1 MCTSAK
7 KVPFVLACLPRLRL
21 GQKTQP
27 RTLFFDTKNMQKKI
41 YQNLI
46 SCDLFTTEKCFL
58 LCGVDGAS
66 GDELVMEALSG
77 EIDGSHRAR
86 G

>member
-1 MCTSAK
+1 M
-7 KVPFVLACLPRLRL
+7 
-21 GQKTQP
+21 QKTI
-27 RTLFFDTKNMQKKI
+27 F
-41 YQNLI
+41 QNLI

-58 LCGVDGAS
+58 FCGVDGAS

>member
-1 MCTSAK
+1 
-7 KVPFVLACLPRLRL
+7 
-21 GQKTQP
+21 
-27 RTLFFDTKNMQKKI
+27 MQKKI

-46 SCDLFTTEKCFL
+46 SELFTTEKCFL